1 MLIEI
6 ATQNFWDDEKPFY
19 QQSEEAQKLVNEA
32 VQTPALRSTYETCLE
47 SERRVTLREYQSTQT
62 HLLQVIPVYNTGPM
76 EREFMGMSDF
86 IYLITEA

>member
-6 ATQNFWDDEKPFY
+6 ATQTFWDNEKPLY
-19 QQSEEAQKLVNEA
+19 QQSEYVQLIIEQAM
-32 VQTPALRSTYETCLE
+32 QTPALRRTYETCLE
-47 SERRVTLREYQSTQT
+47 GKRRITLREYQLTET
-62 HLLQVIPVYNTGPM
+62 YLLQVIPVYNTGPM